1 MSVPVAYGAGQ
12 QAVWADDKNKDGC
25 VSWKRL
31 YGVIMYVPL
40 TDAYE

>member
-1 MSVPVAYGAGQ
+1 MSVPVADGAGQ

-31 YGVIMYVPL
+31 HVVMYVPL